1 MDFDIFRCTEP
12 IFRIDNNFQFSEQ
25 RIIEKS
31 GYVQERLFMKKIN
44 FEIAIIIINSLL
56 SRKCPETFNS
66 SWILKHAP
74 ACYYFIRKN
83 IRTEMGTIDWDRITR
98 ALEVKHQRRWVPK
111 RQPAKG
117 KTYYNGN
124 EVDAVLNSYQ
134 DKLYVFVV
142 SNNRTDKRTWDII
155 SIRLVRLAQRGNISA
170 EQEVIKLVRYTV
182 DEWLDQSSHLSR
194 WKGYDDEI
202 QKHIEGC
209 IYRYRYTGSFFNYVY
224 RTLEYAA
231 RGIRPF
237 YLYSLDEPLMNET
250 NKRWIETVIKDPESG
265 DIGLYRDTFSTSL
278 F

>member
-1 MDFDIFRCTEP
+1 MEP
-12 IFRIDNNFQFSEQ
+12 IFHIDNNFQFSEQ

-31 GYVQERLFMKKIN
+31 GYVQERFFMKKIN
-44 FEIAIIIINSLL
+44 FEITITLINSLL

-117 KTYYNGN
+117 KTYYNRN

-250 NKRWIETVIKDPESG
+250 NKRWIEAVIKDPESG
-265 DIGLYRDTFSTSL
+265 DIGLCRDTFSTSC